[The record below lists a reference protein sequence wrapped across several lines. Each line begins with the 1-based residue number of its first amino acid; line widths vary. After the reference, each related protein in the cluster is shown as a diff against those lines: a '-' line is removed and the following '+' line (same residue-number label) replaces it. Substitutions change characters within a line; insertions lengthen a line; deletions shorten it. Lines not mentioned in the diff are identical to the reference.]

1 MQHNSGSFCRAKAS
15 AAGQTSPAVHKCSRL
30 EAGCQRRIHLQM
42 KSPQRQRG
50 CRAEGLCLL
59 SGNAQADR
67 SLKVAQMCC
76 LLDPAIIGTSPAHLE
91 DPPEYHGCR
100 PCCFR

>member
-1 MQHNSGSFCRAKAS
+1 MQHNSGSFGRAKAS

-50 CRAEGLCLL
+50 CRAEGPL

-67 SLKVAQMCC
+67 SLKVAQ
-76 LLDPAIIGTSPAHLE
+76 
-91 DPPEYHGCR
+91 
-100 PCCFR
+100 